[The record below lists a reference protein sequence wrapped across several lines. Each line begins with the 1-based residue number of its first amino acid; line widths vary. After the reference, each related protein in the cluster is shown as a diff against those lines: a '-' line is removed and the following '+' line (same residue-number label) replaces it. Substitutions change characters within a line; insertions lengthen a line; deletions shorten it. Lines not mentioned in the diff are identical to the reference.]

1 MPVEAAMA
9 CSWSSPET
17 ESDGEDANNIM
28 QQTDLLLKAVHQL
41 VNERSMQELTV
52 RHPTFHEMIGFT
64 RQPESSSAGSAPQ
77 IPSTAS
83 FSFVHRAADG
93 RRRLPQKICSM
104 FRAGLRSLGKAGGC
118 ALGSV
123 SRVVRGEPF
132 DGPRLKG
139 ETVVLEE
146 AWDHQIC
153 GAVFGLVCLVL
164 ATVFLQRVGAD
175 HAPRPAAVAH
185 RRCPLPETGSG
196 PSRAGGRPPS
206 AAKGRPVLY
215 IWPVKSGVGEG
226 EGAEDGRRPSSA
238 RAVGWT
244 GGPRD
249 CTAAAAALGAWNV
262 CAASAAPAPPAP
274 SSPSRAPAD

>member
-1 MPVEAAMA
+1 MALVGENETFSSHRAFPVSRNSFDTRQVHSFGYSRNDLRDDQWVHVVDAFGEISFEEVKMPVEAAMA
-9 CSWSSPET
+9 CSWSSPEP

-41 VNERSMQELTV
+41 ANERSMQELTV
-52 RHPTFHEMIGFT
+52 RHPTFHDMIGFT

-139 ETVVLEE
+139 ETVALEE

-164 ATVFLQRVGAD
+164 ATVFLQRV
-175 HAPRPAAVAH
+175 
-185 RRCPLPETGSG
+185 RR
-196 PSRAGGRPPS
+196 
-206 AAKGRPVLY
+206 
-215 IWPVKSGVGEG
+215 
-226 EGAEDGRRPSSA
+226 
-238 RAVGWT
+238 
-244 GGPRD
+244 
-249 CTAAAAALGAWNV
+249 
-262 CAASAAPAPPAP
+262 
-274 SSPSRAPAD
+274 